1 MALASANAF
10 VPSSKMINF
19 IDATTRISSLALS
32 AVLTTTALLHG
43 CASTGASWHD
53 DTLSTQQ
60 LATAD
65 CKALAADEAKLA
77 ENERHMADKASGTEW
92 AAYGIL
98 VLEMLAAVQ
107 TKDTNPKADAALAT
121 GDVATQAKA
130 KASEVN
136 SRLQAVRALMTQ
148 RGC

>member
-1 MALASANAF
+1 M
-10 VPSSKMINF
+10 NF
-19 IDATTRISSLALS
+19 IDTPTRISALGKL
-32 AVLTTTALLHG
+32 LTTTVLLHG

-60 LATAD
+60 LVTAD
-65 CKALAADEAKLA
+65 CRALAADYAKLT
-77 ENERHMADKASGTEW
+77 ENERHLADKASGTEW

-107 TKDTNPKADAALAT
+107 TKDTNPKADATLAT
-121 GDVATQAKA
+121 ADAATQAKA

-136 SRLQAVRALMTQ
+136 SRIQAVRALMTQ